1 MKNALKDYRNKVYK
15 LVEEE
20 TSAYNVLEA
29 TLQDWLKRGKLMPE
43 ASQKKQILFVIEK
56 KVLNQWIF
64 NGSNNGYLPC
74 KSQMQQMAEEIH

>member
-1 MKNALKDYRNKVYK
+1 
-15 LVEEE
+15 
-20 TSAYNVLEA
+20 
-29 TLQDWLKRGKLMPE
+29 MPE